1 MSAKQRRNERQRQ
14 LNAQLSALP
23 KFRPVNDHHVYLI
36 NHSTPTL
43 LVQSL
48 IELGRRTM
56 TFTIDTEQDFYSHRP
71 ALIQIEFVQV
81 TSVVILVETC
91 HLPHPA
97 SILAWLIRSLFKV
110 ILHPDKSILAWGD
123 VVDEL
128 MMFIDCGLFSASL
141 LRNITTIDVQS
152 RFKVWYND
160 KFPHHCPLAPSA
172 DDHVTCTCSHRP
184 VKNLN
189 DQWSLQKAIAYLFDE
204 FLDKTRTKS
213 DWSRRLESKDVRRY
227 SITNRKEKESRELI
241 SYAANDCLAVTKLFT
256 TMQAD

>member
-1 MSAKQRRNERQRQ
+1 MSSRQRRNERQRQ
-14 LNAQLSALP
+14 LNARLSALP
-23 KFRPVNDHHVYLI
+23 KFRPLNDHQVCLI

-48 IELGRRTM
+48 IESAGRTM
-56 TFTIDTEQDFYSHRP
+56 TFTIDTEQDFYSHWP

-97 SILAWLIRSLFKV
+97 SILAWLVRSLFQV
-110 ILHPDKSILAWGD
+110 ILHPDKLILAWGD
-123 VVDEL
+123 IVDEL
-128 MMFIDCGLFSASL
+128 MPFVDYDLLSASL

-160 KFPHHCPLAPSA
+160 KSPHHCPLAPSA
-172 DDHVTCTCSHRP
+172 DDHATCTCSHRP

-189 DQWSLQKAIAYLFDE
+189 DKWSLQKAIAHLFDE
-204 FLDKTRTKS
+204 FFDKTRTKS
-213 DWSRRLESKDVRRY
+213 DWSRRLESKDERRY
-227 SITNRKEKESRELI
+227 SSTSRKENESRELI
-241 SYAANDCLAVTKLFT
+241 SYAVNDCLAVTKLFT